1 MRQRLLFLLRAV
13 VGIAVSKEDLDV
25 KRLLFVLVTALALA
39 VNAFADAISVS
50 PLEVIEAT
58 LPNWLPWLLIVAVV
72 VITALVVR
80 KRRK

>member
-1 MRQRLLFLLRAV
+1 M
-13 VGIAVSKEDLDV
+13 

-58 LPNWLPWLLIVAVV
+58 LPGWLPWLLVIAVV

>member
-1 MRQRLLFLLRAV
+1 M
-13 VGIAVSKEDLDV
+13 SKEDLDV
-25 KRLLFVLVTALALA
+25 KRLLFALVTALALA

-58 LPNWLPWLLIVAVV
+58 LPGWLPWLLVIAVV